1 MAQGKKKGFK
11 MPTAFTLLFGIVIV
25 IGILTYF
32 VPAGEYQKVPG
43 EMTLAV
49 VNGEEMLWS
58 LDEATEYCNR
68 ELSAADNGGTFS
80 CNIDGQT
87 SDVNFVL
94 VNTTWKD
101 AVVPDTY
108 ERVEQQP
115 LDAMQI
121 LLAPMRGFID
131 ASDLIVFL
139 LVIGAFIEIT
149 MVSGALD
156 AGIGS
161 IMRNLAAKKRE
172 IWLIPVLMTLFA
184 LGGTTYGMAE
194 ETIPFYLILVPIMI
208 YAGFDSMTAVAT
220 ILLGAGI
227 GTLASTINPFATGV
241 ASSSAGV
248 ALLDGAGL
256 RVVMFIVLLV
266 IGIAFVMRYA
276 KRVKKDLKYS
286 ALGSDVHDIHAAIT
300 KDGEQQ
306 VVEMTGRRKGIIIV
320 FAVTFILMV
329 LGNIPWY
336 DFGITIPAFIEPFM
350 LDGDFAA
357 MAVLFLIGT
366 IIMGIIQGCSEEEFM
381 DIFINGAK
389 GMVSVALIIGVARGI
404 TIAMNQGLIID
415 TLLFQIETILR
426 GTSQALFVS
435 MVYILEIF
443 LSFLIPSSSGLAA
456 ATMPILAP
464 LAELLE
470 VQTHLVVTAY
480 QSASGI
486 VNLVTPTSAVVMGGL
501 AIGHIPLGKWFKFVA
516 PLLVVIFIVTIAL
529 MAIPIW

>member
-1 MAQGKKKGFK
+1 MAQAKKKGFK
-11 MPTAFTLLFGIVIV
+11 MPTAFTLLFGIVVV

-32 VPAGEYQKVPG
+32 VPAGSYEKVPG
-43 EMTLAV
+43 ETVL
-49 VNGEEMLWS
+49 VNIAGEEYQWT
-58 LDEATEYCNR
+58 LDEAATFCGR
-68 ELSAADNGGTFS
+68 EVSAADNATTLNCELEGEMVEAE
-80 CNIDGQT
+80 II
-87 SDVNFVL
+87 L
-94 VNTTWKD
+94 ANTTWKD
-101 AVVPDTY
+101 AVVPETY

-121 LLAPMRGFID
+121 LLAPIKGFIQ

-156 AGIGS
+156 AGLGNV
-161 IMRNLAAKKRE
+161 MRTLSAKKRE
-172 IWLIPVLMTLFA
+172 ILLIPVLMTLFA

-208 YAGFDSMTAVAT
+208 YAGFDSITAVAT

-241 ASSSAGV
+241 ASSSAGIP
-248 ALLDGAGL
+248 LFDGILL
-256 RVVMFIVLLV
+256 RVVMFVVLLG

-276 KRVKKDLKYS
+276 NRVKKDINHS
-286 ALGSDVHDIHAAIT
+286 VLGKDVHDIHTMIT
-300 KDGEQQ
+300 SDSEQK
-306 VVEMTGRRKGIIIV
+306 VVEMTTRRKWILVV
-320 FAVTFILMV
+320 FALSFILMV

-336 DFGITIPAFIEPFM
+336 DFGVTIPDFIAPFM
-350 LDGDFAA
+350 LDGDFAN
-357 MAVLFLIGT
+357 MSVLFLVAT
-366 IIMGIIQGCSEEEFM
+366 IIIGIINGDSEAQFM
-381 DIFINGAK
+381 DTFIAGAK

-404 TIAMNQGLIID
+404 TIAMEQGLIID

-435 MVYILEIF
+435 MVYVLEIL
-443 LSFLIPSSSGLAA
+443 LSFLIPSTSGLAA

-464 LAELLE
+464 LSELLD

-486 VNLVTPTSAVVMGGL
+486 VNLITPTSAIVMGAL
-501 AIGHIPLGKWFKFVA
+501 AIGRVPLGKWLKFVA
-516 PLLVVIFIVTIAL
+516 PLLVVIFIVSIAL
-529 MAIPIW
+529 MALPIW